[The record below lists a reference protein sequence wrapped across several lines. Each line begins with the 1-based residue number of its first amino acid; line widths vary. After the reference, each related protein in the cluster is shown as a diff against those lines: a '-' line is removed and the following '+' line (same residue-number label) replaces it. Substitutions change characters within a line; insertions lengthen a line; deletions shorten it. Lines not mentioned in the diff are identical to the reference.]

1 MTKTQKE
8 ESQLQSELA
17 QADHA
22 GPCWTMLDHWLQR
35 LGMVDEWPPWAQR
48 IIFFMTSLRFHWN
61 DALVRGIIRKR
72 ALVEVSELYVDL
84 SRF

>member
-1 MTKTQKE
+1 MLDQ
-8 ESQLQSELA
+8 
-17 QADHA
+17 A
-22 GPCWTMLDHWLQR
+22 GP
-35 LGMVDEWPPWAQR
+35 GMVDEWPGWAQR
-48 IIFFMTSLRFHWN
+48 INFFMTSLRFHWN